1 MPEIRQFWL
10 NAARVRTVRRG
21 LSERFT
27 MEGYRS
33 GKSFRLL
40 NRNVH
45 EAAVW
50 ALEPRI
56 LGEEETERLRQ
67 EGRLREIRDGDGTLR
82 ETWIRWEET
91 ENFFVMDRRTGSV
104 CWMPMRGSLP
114 LERCPRSHSCS
125 RDPGRDPGGVQH
137 RRRKPMLPWTG
148 PDQWTGAFSWIC
160 KQGLQSP
167 AAVRR
172 L

>member
-91 ENFFVMDRRTGSV
+91 ENFLRHGPADRV
-104 CWMPMRGSLP
+104 CLLDANEGSLP
-114 LERCPRSHSCS
+114 LEAVSTEPFLL
-125 RDPGRDPGGVQH
+125 PGS
-137 RRRKPMLPWTG
+137 WTG
-148 PDQWTGAFSWIC
+148 SRWSTAQEEEAD
-160 KQGLQSP
+160 
-167 AAVRR
+167 AALDRAR
-172 L
+172 SMDWSFQLDL